1 MRNDHYNYYEYD
13 NPRVRS
19 YHELVSVGYK
29 NFNRLKR
36 NKLCT
41 NAYKLYILYD
51 YHLPR
56 SMTVLVPG
64 AAAPAG
70 INTIKSLR
78 MAGFQGKILATD
90 SNSLSAG
97 FFMADVNE
105 VIPEAD
111 DHSFVDRLFHIV
123 KMHHVDVLMPSS
135 GFDIYPYSEN
145 RKQLAEMGAEAIVSD
160 RDKLE
165 ICRDKMLTFQT
176 LSNRFILP
184 FTTVEPDK
192 IEAFPVLAKP
202 RFGKGSRGIVKIED
216 ESDLEYIISKH
227 DDLVFQEYL
236 PGTEYTVDVLS
247 NLDGKPLMAV
257 PRIRMQTKAG
267 ISTKGRILRDP
278 SLERDCMKIAEYI
291 GIKGPCCMQMKESED
306 GILKLIEV
314 NPRMGGGTI
323 FTSLAGANF
332 PALLLDI
339 IEGKQI
345 TIPSISEITVIR
357 YFEEFVLRSE
367 GTIRVGTNLL
377 SKTRFPL

>member
-1 MRNDHYNYYEYD
+1 MT
-13 NPRVRS
+13 S
-19 YHELVSVGYK
+19 
-29 NFNRLKR
+29 
-36 NKLCT
+36 
-41 NAYKLYILYD
+41 
-51 YHLPR
+51 
-56 SMTVLVPG
+56 TVLVPG

-78 MAGFQGKILATD
+78 MAGFGGKILATD
-90 SNSLSAG
+90 SSSLSAG
-97 FFMADVNE
+97 FFMADANE

-111 DHSFVDRLFHIV
+111 DHSFVDRLFRIV
-123 KMHHVDVLMPSS
+123 KMYQVEVLMPSS

-145 RKQLAEMGAEAIVSD
+145 RKQLAEIGAKAIVSD

-176 LSNRFILP
+176 LSNRFVLP
-184 FTTVEPDK
+184 STTAEPDK

-202 RFGKGSRGIVKIED
+202 RFGKGSRGIVKIDD
-216 ESDLEYIISKH
+216 ESDLRYIISKR

-247 NLDGKPLMAV
+247 DLNGKPLMAV

-267 ISTKGRILRDP
+267 ISTKGRVLRDP
-278 SLERDCMKIAEYI
+278 SLEIDCMKIAEYI
-291 GIKGPCCMQMKESED
+291 GIRGPCCMQMKESED
-306 GILKLIEV
+306 GRLKLIEV

-339 IEGKQI
+339 IEGKEI
-345 TIPSISEITVIR
+345 TVPTISEITVIR
-357 YFEEFVLRSE
+357 YFEEFVVRGE
-367 GTIRVGTNLL
+367 ERIHVGANLL
-377 SKTRFPL
+377 SKTRFPV